1 MQKIDMDLITGVWN
15 EASTDL
21 SQLEITCVS
30 NIKIKGDL
38 ITILCEKDHS
48 LNFLKVNSQSL
59 ERLDKVIF
67 FADNE
72 EL

>member
-38 ITILCEKDHS
+38 ITIHCEKDHS

-67 FADNE
+67 FADNV